1 MNRSL
6 PPDLDDVVVERG
18 DGERGDGVDEETE
31 RHARGVDGRP
41 PSCCT
46 TTGRTD
52 LLVI

>member
-6 PPDLDDVVVERG
+6 LTDLEYVVVERG
-18 DGERGDGVDEETE
+18 DGVDKETE

-46 TTGRTD
+46 TIARTD
-52 LLVI
+52 PLVI